1 MPEITWNPL
10 KNERLKKTRGVSF
23 EEVLQAELIVFIKHP
38 GIPHQSLM
46 LFWHNHYVWA
56 VPYVETENGMFLKT
70 VYRSRKFT
78 KMHKRGEL

>member
-23 EEVLQAELIVFIKHP
+23 EEVLRAELIVFIKHP
-38 GIPHQSLM
+38 GIPYQSLM
-46 LFWHNHYVWA
+46 LFWHKHYVWA